1 MKTFSQSQQGRSW
14 PRRISSTAVGFP
26 FPAQRAKENS
36 PALQCW
42 VRVGEEPSPVGDER
56 KVAPTPLSSLT
67 GLSGST
73 TANPALRC
81 WAIFGRPCGTVPTE
95 SSRCAKRKFA
105 SRSYLR
111 LLACV
116 IVLGVMG
123 CRPDEIITRV
133 DNGKIE
139 MSLHFDKPAVLL
151 GEPMWF
157 TLRLHNHANEDLEM
171 LSDPPRNTGDGPLQL
186 GAVGSDGAAVRNATP
201 SGTFEGMSALRKL
214 PARGICE
221 FSYFMPDW
229 LTFERPGHYT
239 ITATRKLLL
248 FKPGTYSQSS
258 STRWLPHIVDKQTT
272 GRLEVSPADENA
284 LLAIIDSLKQ
294 QQRDGN
300 GKESER
306 AMLTL
311 ALMDEVNRN
320 KQSTPGQQPL
330 PNQHLQLLTKPKAP

>member
-1 MKTFSQSQQGRSW
+1 M
-14 PRRISSTAVGFP
+14 
-26 FPAQRAKENS
+26 
-36 PALQCW
+36 
-42 VRVGEEPSPVGDER
+42 
-56 KVAPTPLSSLT
+56 VAPTPLSSLT
-67 GLSGST
+67 GLAGST
-73 TANPALRC
+73 ATNSALKC
-81 WAIFGRPCGTVPTE
+81 WAIFGRPCGTVPTG
-95 SSRCAKRKFA
+95 SSRFAKRKLA
-105 SRSYLR
+105 SRNYVR

-123 CRPDEIITRV
+123 CRPNEIVTTV

-139 MSLHFDKPAVLL
+139 MSLHFEKPAVLL
-151 GEPMWF
+151 GEPTWF
-157 TLRLHNHANEDLEM
+157 TLRLDNHSNEDLEM

-186 GAVGSDGAAVRNATP
+186 GAVGSDGATVRNATP
-201 SGTFEGMSALRKL
+201 SGAFEGMSAVRKL
-214 PARGICE
+214 PARGSCE

-229 LTFERPGHYT
+229 LTFERPGHYA

-248 FKPGTYSQSS
+248 FKSGTYSSSS

-300 GKESER
+300 WQQSER

-311 ALMDEVNRN
+311 ALMEEVNRN
-320 KQSTPGQQPL
+320 QQRIPGDKPL
-330 PNQHLQLLTKPKAP
+330 PNQQLQILTKPKAP